1 MNLDETGQRFR
12 FLIRDR
18 DTKFTAA
25 CGAVFTAINVRIVR
39 TPVRAPRPN
48 AIAERLSAAFVANSS
63 PHADHQPAPCGDAAW
78 QVRAV
83 LQRSPAA
90 PHPWGRLL
98 PYDRSLTGQQEDA
111 EPELAKLQRDATRDP
126 QPNVAELAVREYD
139 PGAVTVLRVIRGLA
153 RLGFTLDEISE
164 LTAVGSHRGP
174 RPGLRDAAA
183 AKLAEV
189 DAKIADLQQVHAS
202 PRCSSGDL
210 DECSCAPA
218 CPIPFTEITPHVAD
232 PVEFTDLGPA
242 TRSTT
247 G

>member
-1 MNLDETGQRFR
+1 VPSFGHPQACRRD
-12 FLIRDR
+12 IRRVDR
-18 DTKFTAA
+18 
-25 CGAVFTAINVRIVR
+25 I
-39 TPVRAPRPN
+39 
-48 AIAERLSAAFVANSS
+48 
-63 PHADHQPAPCGDAAW
+63 W
-78 QVRAV
+78 
-83 LQRSPAA
+83 
-90 PHPWGRLL
+90 
-98 PYDRSLTGQQEDA
+98 QEDA

-174 RPGLRDAAA
+174 RPGLRDASAGEAGRGRREDRGPAA
-183 AKLAEV
+183 GPHLPAVLTAGC
-189 DAKIADLQQVHAS
+189 
-202 PRCSSGDL
+202 RDL